1 MTSVDLLI
9 GMNIEK
15 ISFARG
21 EEAVRLLEV
30 VVEIVG
36 NMGVLGVRGSEVEV
50 LGMALSTGISAY
62 DASYIVLAGKEGLT
76 LVAEDERLRREA
88 SRHVLTA
95 LVLRLSNQ
103 QES

>member
-1 MTSVDLLI
+1 
-9 GMNIEK
+9 
-15 ISFARG
+15 
-21 EEAVRLLEV
+21 
-30 VVEIVG
+30 
-36 NMGVLGVRGSEVEV
+36 
-50 LGMALSTGISAY
+50 MALSTGLSAY
-62 DASYIVLAGKEGLT
+62 DASYIVLAGKGGLT